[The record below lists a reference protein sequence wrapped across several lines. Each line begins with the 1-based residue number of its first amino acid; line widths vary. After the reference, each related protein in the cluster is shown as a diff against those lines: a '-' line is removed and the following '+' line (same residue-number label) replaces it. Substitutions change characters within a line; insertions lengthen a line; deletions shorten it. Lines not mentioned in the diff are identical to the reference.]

1 MNPSLLFI
9 ATIAAVI
16 AASVAYPQAS
26 SSSSS
31 SSSNS
36 SEDSETLGERIGD
49 LENIGQQF
57 FNHIPQW
64 QFPGFPSLN
73 PGHPRPPHGFGI
85 GVIHRPRPTSTAAPS
100 TASDGSAD
108 TEAATTEAAESTP
121 TGLVC
126 RGSQSDRSINR

>member
-36 SEDSETLGERIGD
+36 SEDSETPGERIIGD
-49 LENIGQQF
+49 LENIGKQF

-64 QFPGFPSLN
+64 QYPGFPSLN
-73 PGHPRPPHGFGI
+73 PGHPRPPHGFGMGI
-85 GVIHRPRPTSTAAPS
+85 IQRPRPTSTAAPT
-100 TASDGSAD
+100 TASDASAE
-108 TEAATTEAAESTP
+108 TEAATTEAAEST
-121 TGLVC
+121 TTE
-126 RGSQSDRSINR
+126 

>member
-36 SEDSETLGERIGD
+36 SEDSETPGERIIGD
-49 LENIGQQF
+49 LENIGKQF

-85 GVIHRPRPTSTAAPS
+85 GVIHRPRPTSTAAPT

-108 TEAATTEAAESTP
+108 TEAATTEAAEST
-121 TGLVC
+121 TTE
-126 RGSQSDRSINR
+126 